1 MKNTVTRITLFL
13 ILQILVVAEL
23 FAVVSSETLDIRA
36 YKNYNRNPGDDFM
49 AIYITDAI
57 TSSLE
62 MIAESNHK
70 FSTETPSSTPKD
82 LNITPYLENR
92 LLGTMPEDNETVP
105 VSEDNIIFSYRAIG
119 NVSSNYTISLEIE
132 PFKQQLEGQD
142 NPYIIETY
150 YQMMNENVVF
160 QNTSSVTTS
169 GENPWRIELT
179 QIGDHDVASANE
191 SAIIKTM
198 VSVKDQN
205 GSTNNRSVSDDV
217 WIARGAIAA
226 VIDRT
231 DYEGAPE
238 GDYRAYCKVLVDPE

>member
-1 MKNTVTRITLFL
+1 MKNTVTRIALFL

-23 FAVVSSETLDIRA
+23 FAVVSSETLDIKA
-36 YKNYNRNPGDDFM
+36 YKNYNEDSGKEFM

-57 TSSLE
+57 TSSLQ
-62 MIAESNHK
+62 MIAESEQK
-70 FSTETPSSTPKD
+70 FTTETPPSAAND
-82 LNITPYLENR
+82 LDITPYLENR
-92 LLGTMPEDNETVP
+92 LLGTIPNNGTAP

-160 QNTSSVTTS
+160 QNTSSVTS
-169 GENPWRIELT
+169 SDKNPWRIELT
-179 QIGDHDVASANE
+179 QTGNHDVASANE

-205 GSTNNRSVSDDV
+205 CSTNNRSVSDDV

-238 GDYRAYCKVLVDPE
+238 GDYRAYCKVLVEPE